1 MVHTNDF
8 RGVESDSSADNDSD
22 RDNRYWWGTD
32 DGGEGI
38 ITYVTKMLLTDHRSF
53 VNFYRVLL

>member
-1 MVHTNDF
+1 MVHTNHF
-8 RGVESDSSADNDSD
+8 RGVESGSSDDND